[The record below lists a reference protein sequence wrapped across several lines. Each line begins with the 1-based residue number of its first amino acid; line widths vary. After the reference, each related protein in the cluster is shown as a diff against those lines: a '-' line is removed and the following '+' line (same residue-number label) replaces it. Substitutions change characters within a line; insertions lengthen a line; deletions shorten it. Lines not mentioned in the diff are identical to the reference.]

1 MSGQAPRVVHV
12 IYRLAV
18 GGLENGVVN
27 LVNRL
32 PANAWRHTIVALT
45 DVDHDFACRIGGE
58 NVELVSLRKG
68 PGHALGVWLRL
79 WRLLRRLQ
87 PSIVHTR
94 NLAALETTPVA
105 WAAGVP
111 VRIHGEHGRDA
122 VDPDGANLRRQ
133 RIRRLYRPFVTHYVA
148 LSPDLETYLRRSIGV
163 PADRIDQIYNGVDT
177 ARFAPCARRAA
188 IEGCP
193 FGAAAHRLVGAVG
206 RLDPV
211 KDHANLARAFGA
223 ALQREPA
230 LRETLRL
237 VIVGDGRERGRV
249 ESILHEAGVRDLAWL
264 AGERHDIPAIL
275 QGLDLFV
282 LPSFG
287 EGVSNTILEAM
298 AAGLPVVATRVGANA
313 DLVADGATGRIVP
326 HSDSEALAGA
336 IAAYAADPPLS
347 RAHGRAGRLRVEQ
360 RFSLERMVD
369 RYHAL
374 YLSLVRGVAAA
385 GCDAD
390 GATGPHASH

>member
-1 MSGQAPRVVHV
+1 MTGQAPRVVHV

-32 PANAWRHTIVALT
+32 PADAWRHTIVALT
-45 DVDHDFACRIGGE
+45 DVDHDFAGRIRGE
-58 NVELVSLRKG
+58 NVELVSLGKG
-68 PGHALGVWLRL
+68 PGHALGVYLRL
-79 WRLLRRLQ
+79 WQLLRRLQ

-94 NLAALETTPVA
+94 NLAALEMTPVA

-111 VRIHGEHGRDA
+111 VRVHGEHGRDA
-122 VDPDGANLRRQ
+122 IDPDGANLRRQ
-133 RIRRLYRPFVTHYVA
+133 RVRRLYRPFVTHYVA
-148 LSPDLETYLRRSIGV
+148 LSPDLETYLSRSIGV
-163 PADRIDQIYNGVDT
+163 PAHRIDQIYNGVDT
-177 ARFAPCARRAA
+177 SRFAPQAARAR
-188 IEGCP
+188 IEGSP
-193 FGAAAHRLVGAVG
+193 FCDAAHRLVGAVG

-211 KDHANLARAFGA
+211 KDHANLARAFVA
-223 ALQREPA
+223 VLKREPA

-237 VIVGDGRERGRV
+237 VIVGDGPERARV
-249 ESILHEAGVRDLAWL
+249 ESILHDAGVRGLVWL

-275 QGLDLFV
+275 QGLDVFV

-298 AAGLPVVATRVGANA
+298 AAGLPVIATRVGANA
-313 DLVADGATGRIVP
+313 DLVADGVTGRIVP
-326 HSDSEALAGA
+326 RSDSEALAGA
-336 IAAYAADPPLS
+336 IAAYAADPSLGHV
-347 RAHGRAGRLRVEQ
+347 HGRAGRLRVEQ
-360 RFSLERMVD
+360 RFSLDRMVE

-374 YLSLVRGVAAA
+374 YLSLVNRVAAA

-390 GATGPHASH
+390 GATGSHASH